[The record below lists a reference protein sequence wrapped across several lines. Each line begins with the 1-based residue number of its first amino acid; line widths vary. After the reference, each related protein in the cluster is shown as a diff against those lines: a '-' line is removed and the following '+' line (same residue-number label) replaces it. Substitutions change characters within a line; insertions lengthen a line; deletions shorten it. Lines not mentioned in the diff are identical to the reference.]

1 MEEQAEGKQKG
12 EMRGETK
19 TEPELGVDLSTFSTG
34 GFERG
39 AGSTKMQNAEMLTC

>member
-1 MEEQAEGKQKG
+1 MTDGQGTEVGG
-12 EMRGETK
+12 RR